1 MPWHSRRIAL
11 STCGPGLP
19 CIPHRPAF
27 HNPRRRVLGYPKRS
41 SEANVPLSPT
51 GAELLF
57 GVFSQRYERGSILV
71 TTNLTFDEWTEGLRL
86 GKANWRAAGPAHPP
100 CPLPGDGRRKL
111 PPQAQQGNRRLA
123 SSRRS
128 RGRIRRTVNAVSTR
142 SFNVPTPTNLMPSVI
157 TSVVHDHAAPVA
169 QYLGAI
175 DITASPTRDTKAPRL
190 TSG

>member
-11 STCGPGLP
+11 STLWA
-19 CIPHRPAF
+19 RPAMYPSQSAF
-27 HNPRRRVLGYPKRS
+27 HNPRRRVLAHPKRS
-41 SEANVPLSPT
+41 SEANVPLFPT

-57 GVFSQRYERGSILV
+57 EVFSQRYEQGSILV

-100 CPLPGDGRRKL
+100 RPLPGDERRKL

-128 RGRIRRTVNAVSTR
+128 RGRIGRTVNAVSTCSLTSPLR
-142 SFNVPTPTNLMPSVI
+142 PIYCHQSSRQWYTITPPQWPNISAPLT
-157 TSVVHDHAAPVA
+157 APV
-169 QYLGAI
+169 Q
-175 DITASPTRDTKAPRL
+175 SVKPV
-190 TSG
+190 